1 MGANALVA
9 DVIFGLFMVFT
20 IVLGLRSVRGRKQ
33 DMGQWSVGGRTLGP
47 VFVWVLMAGEIY
59 TSFSYLGA
67 AGWGYLYGVPIFY
80 EFAYL
85 GCGYAIGY
93 FIAPL
98 FWNYAKTHN
107 LVSTSE
113 MAGHRFQSR
122 FLGGLVAILSTIF
135 LLPYIQL
142 ELTGMGV
149 VVSTISYGTIS
160 LVVGYII
167 AFVVSEGFVVVS
179 GLRGSAHVSV
189 LKDILVIGTMIVMG
203 IYIPFHF
210 FGGYSGLFTRL
221 LQSHHAWLVLPGH
234 KSGGLGILWFIS
246 TGIVNSITFNVFP
259 STMAGYFSAKGPRI
273 LRTNATFL
281 PFYQLLLFVPM
292 LLGMAAILIVPHLAN
307 SNLALFAMATKV
319 FPSWFVG
326 LMGAAGALSSIVP
339 MAVFSLVIGTMWTK
353 SVFRFDSE
361 RKQKLWAQ
369 VVTLAAGL
377 LALLMSIFTAS
388 TLVRLSVISY
398 EGLAQLVPILI
409 LGLIWKGMNK
419 TGAITGLVAGVIL
432 DAILVFS
439 GHDPLWGI
447 NAGLLSG
454 AVNLVLNVV
463 VSAWTKNAE
472 EIEQA
477 EGRLVVEELS
487 G

>member
-1 MGANALVA
+1 MGGNAMIA
-9 DVIFGLFMVFT
+9 DVIFGCFMAFT
-20 IVLGLRSVRGRKQ
+20 VVLGLRSVRGRQQ
-33 DMGQWSVGGRTLGP
+33 DMGQWSVGGRTLGS

-67 AGWGYLYGVPIFY
+67 AGWGYLYGVPIFF

-113 MAGHRFQSR
+113 IASHRFQSR
-122 FLGGLVAILSTIF
+122 FLGGLVAILATIF

-160 LVVGYII
+160 LIAGYIV

-179 GLRGSAHVSV
+179 GLRGSAYVSV

-210 FGGYSGLFTRL
+210 FGGYSQLFTRL

-259 STMAGYFSAKGPRI
+259 STMAGYFSAKSPRV
-273 LRTNATFL
+273 LRKNATFL

-361 RKQKLWAQ
+361 QKQKSWAQ
-369 VVTLAAGL
+369 VVTLLTGL
-377 LALLMSIFTAS
+377 VALLMSIFTAS

-398 EGLAQLVPILI
+398 EGLTQLVPILI
-409 LGLIWKGMNK
+409 VGLVWKGMNK
-419 TGAITGLVAGVIL
+419 AGATAGLVIGVIL
-432 DAILVFS
+432 DAALVFS
-439 GHDPLWGI
+439 GHDPVWGI

-454 AVNLVLNVV
+454 IINLIVNVTVSGLTRNAAETQQAESRLV
-463 VSAWTKNAE
+463 
-472 EIEQA
+472 IEQ
-477 EGRLVVEELS
+477 VS